1 MENNNRP
8 KHLDVAYVVLRD
20 ILKNWVAIVCT
31 ALSAAI
37 FAYIIASATYSPIY
51 TSTCT
56 LVVNAKNNNLGVYTD
71 KTETEKLTDTITATM
86 TTSVLK
92 KEVAKELGK
101 SSFDGDIVVSVLPN
115 TNLLTISV
123 ICK

>member
-8 KHLDVAYVVLRD
+8 KYLDIAYVVLRD
-20 ILKNWVAIVCT
+20 ILKNWIAIVCT

-37 FAYIIASATYSPIY
+37 FAYIIASVSYSPVY

-56 LVVNAKNNNLGVYTD
+56 LIVNAKNNNLGVYAD

-86 TTSVLK
+86 NTSVLK
-92 KEVAKELGK
+92 NEVA
-101 SSFDGDIVVSVLPN
+101 
-115 TNLLTISV
+115 
-123 ICK
+123 